1 MHRVVNGVTLRLHQ
15 ANLPTFLL
23 LFNPTHSP
31 HPAGF
36 FITHP
41 MPNGHATPPEVIEQ
55 IKELAE
61 QGLGLSAIARQL
73 DRPKSTVH
81 RVITVVLKR
90 KSSAPAKPASV
101 SMVNRKKKGLTL
113 KADAP
118 VDASHAAVTRIELP
132 TDYGRACNAAQRAPY
147 VPREL
152 NYRGRA

>member
-1 MHRVVNGVTLRLHQ
+1 
-15 ANLPTFLL
+15 
-23 LFNPTHSP
+23 
-31 HPAGF
+31 
-36 FITHP
+36 

-61 QGLGLSAIARQL
+61 QGLGLSAIARKL
-73 DRPKSTVH
+73 ERPKSTVH

-118 VDASHAAVTRIELP
+118 VDASQAAVTRIELP
-132 TDYGRACNAAQRAPY
+132 TDYGRFCNAAQREPY

-152 NYRGRA
+152 SYRGRA

>member
-1 MHRVVNGVTLRLHQ
+1 MISFHCWPKT
-15 ANLPTFLL
+15 T
-23 LFNPTHSP
+23 TSP
-31 HPAGF
+31 LSAGF
-36 FITHP
+36 FIGFT
-41 MPNGHATPPEVIEQ
+41 MTAGLTTPPEVVEQ
-55 IKELAE
+55 IKALAA

-90 KSSAPAKPASV
+90 KSSAPAKPASA
-101 SMVNRKKKGLTL
+101 SMVNRKKKGVTL

-118 VDASHAAVTRIELP
+118 VDASQAAVTRIELP
-132 TDYGRACNAAQRAPY
+132 TDYGRVCNAAQRAPY

>member
-1 MHRVVNGVTLRLHQ
+1 MT
-15 ANLPTFLL
+15 
-23 LFNPTHSP
+23 
-31 HPAGF
+31 AGL
-36 FITHP
+36 T
-41 MPNGHATPPEVIEQ
+41 TPPEVVEQ
-55 IKELAE
+55 IRELAE
-61 QGLGLSAIARQL
+61 QGLGLSAISRQL

-81 RVITVVLKR
+81 RVLTVVLKR

-132 TDYGRACNAAQRAPY
+132 TDYGRFCNAAQREPY
-147 VPREL
+147 VPLEL